1 MKHNRK
7 LGLCSASLTTARL
20 RNHAYS
26 AMTDVRDEIEQA
38 IIASDFLADA
48 PFKWITLSL
57 RLGLKN
63 EDEPHYEAI
72 NKRYHDLPLAIEVDV
87 HELQQANYQELHRL
101 FGIAVLKAL
110 VHAGAKYGLPWE
122 ELDRLVRQKEAG
134 SRGENG
140 VNS

>member
-7 LGLCSASLTTARL
+7 LGLCSASLTAARL
-20 RNHAYS
+20 RNHADS
-26 AMTDVRDEIEQA
+26 AMTEVRDEIEQV
-38 IIASDFLADA
+38 IIASNFLANA

-63 EDEPHYEAI
+63 EDEPHYEPI

-87 HELQQANYQELHRL
+87 RELQHADYQELHRL

-110 VHAGAKYGLPWE
+110 IHAGAKYGLPWH
-122 ELDRLVRQKEAG
+122 ELDQLLKRKEGKMG
-134 SRGENG
+134 STLDT
-140 VNS
+140 